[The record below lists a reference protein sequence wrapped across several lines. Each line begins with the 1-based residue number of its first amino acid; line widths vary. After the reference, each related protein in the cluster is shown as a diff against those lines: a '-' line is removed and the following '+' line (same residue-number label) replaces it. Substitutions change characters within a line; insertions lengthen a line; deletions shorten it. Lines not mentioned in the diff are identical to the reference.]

1 MSGIR
6 LFKNFIKSPHA
17 TGAIWPSS
25 RFLSAAM
32 TSSIGIDKADSIVE
46 LGPGTG
52 VITGEIIR
60 RIKHNSKFFVVELSK
75 DLCDIVKD
83 KYPSIKIYNED
94 AANLEILKN
103 GEEIEHIDIVISS
116 LPWAAFS
123 ETLQKNILDAVHA
136 SLRDGGTFT
145 TFAYLQGA
153 LLPTGLKFR
162 KLLRSYFKTV
172 KTSKVIWRNLP
183 PAFIYRCTK

>member
-6 LFKNFIKSPHA
+6 LFKNFLKSPHA
-17 TGAIWPSS
+17 TGSIWPSS
-25 RFLSAAM
+25 RFLSKAM

-52 VITGEIIR
+52 VITGAIIKK
-60 RIKHNSKFFVVELSK
+60 IKQNAKFFVVELNK
-75 DLCDIVKD
+75 ELCDIIRD
-83 KYPSIKIYNED
+83 KYPSIKIHNET
-94 AANLEILKN
+94 AANLQHLKAK
-103 GEEIEHIDIVISS
+103 EEIEYIDIVISS

-123 ETLQKNILDAVHA
+123 EDLQKNILNAVYA
-136 SLRDGGTFT
+136 SLKDGGTFT
-145 TFAYLQGA
+145 TFAYLQGT
-153 LLPTGLKFR
+153 LLPTGLRFR

-172 KTSKVIWRNLP
+172 NTSNVIWRNLP

>member
-1 MSGIR
+1 MSGIH

-17 TGAIWPSS
+17 TGSIWPSS

-32 TSSIGIDKADSIVE
+32 TFSIGIDKADSIVE

-52 VITGEIIR
+52 VITGEIIK
-60 RIKHNSKFFVVELSK
+60 RIKHNAKFFVVELNK

-94 AANLEILKN
+94 AANLENLKAE
-103 GEEIEHIDIVISS
+103 EEIEHIDIVISS

-123 ETLQKNILDAVHA
+123 ENLQKSILDAVHA
-136 SLRDGGTFT
+136 SLKDGGTFT

-172 KTSKVIWRNLP
+172 KTSNVIWRNLP